1 MRESLFKEGVTG
13 LSYQGQAWHRNCC
26 ASDHCPSF
34 RDLAPGPLARVPFS
48 VGVAAVTAPH
58 AEPDDAAI
66 AEILRETRVIAVV
79 GFSANPLRPSHAV
92 AEFLQRVG
100 YRVIPVNPGLAG
112 SRQLGETVW
121 PDLASIP
128 PDARVDMVDIFRQS
142 VAVPG
147 IVDEALA
154 TLPQLRTIWMQ
165 IGVVH
170 PDAAARA
177 RGAGLRV
184 VMNRCP
190 KIEYPRLIG
199 GAARPMAGP

>member
-1 MRESLFKEGVTG
+1 M
-13 LSYQGQAWHRNCC
+13 
-26 ASDHCPSF
+26 
-34 RDLAPGPLARVPFS
+34 ARVPFS
-48 VGVAAVTAPH
+48 VGVAAVTAPL

-66 AEILRETRVIAVV
+66 ADILRTTRVIAVV
-79 GFSANPLRPSHAV
+79 GFSANPLRPSHGV

-142 VAVPG
+142 DAVPG

-154 TLPQLRTIWMQ
+154 SLPQLRTIWMQ

-199 GAARPMAGP
+199 GAARPMTGP